1 MIILL
6 KWNKKNSSCAGAD
19 DDEKCYCQN
28 EKILQM
34 KIGCVY
40 NVYY

>member
-1 MIILL
+1 MVIPF

-28 EKILQM
+28 EKNITDDSEWF
-34 KIGCVY
+34 V
-40 NVYY
+40 